1 MKKIFVKDCFNVFRN
16 NNDPIQVEDGYCFNL
31 VGEER
36 LVVVD
41 YLEDSVVYKFHSVDK
56 EFVFEVSDAFN
67 WRNED
72 SFLEWMHKFCYH
84 FVDFDFLK
92 CFCTLE
98 EIEFSEL

>member
-1 MKKIFVKDCFNVFRN
+1 MKKIFVKDSFDVFHK
-16 NNDPIQVEDGYCFNL
+16 NNDPIQVKDGYCFTL

-41 YLEDSVVYKFHSVDK
+41 HLEDSVVYKFHSVDK
-56 EFVFEVSDAFN
+56 EFVLHVESSFN
-67 WRNED
+67 WRNEEC
-72 SFLEWMHKFCYH
+72 FLEWMNKFVYH

-98 EIEFSEL
+98 EIPFDVL